1 MTFIIINKIT
11 VSKKEELMLDQLKEN
26 YFFAVV
32 RGKSVEDAIE
42 ISKHAI
48 LGGIRN
54 IEITFSTPDAAKVIQ
69 KLSDDF
75 KNDPSVVI
83 GAGTVMTT
91 DLAQEAIDAGAKFL
105 VSPHFD
111 EAIATLALD
120 HKNLYFPGCATAT
133 EVVRAMKSGCQIIK
147 LFPGGVVGPGFIK
160 DIHGPIPE
168 VNLMPS
174 GGVSVDNV
182 ADWKKAGAVA
192 VGVGSALAS
201 KVSSD
206 GYESVTTIAKSFVEA
221 VNK

>member
-1 MTFIIINKIT
+1 
-11 VSKKEELMLDQLKEN
+11 MLDQLKEN

-75 KNDPSVVI
+75 KNDSSVVI

-133 EVVRAMKSGCQIIK
+133 EVVQAMKSGCQIIK

-192 VGVGSALAS
+192 VGIGSALAS

>member
-1 MTFIIINKIT
+1 
-11 VSKKEELMLDQLKEN
+11 MLDQLKEN

-75 KNDPSVVI
+75 KNYPSVVI

-120 HKNLYFPGCATAT
+120 HENLYFPGCATAT

-147 LFPGGVVGPGFIK
+147 LFPGGIVGPGFIK

-174 GGVSVDNV
+174 GGVSVHNV

-206 GYESVTTIAKSFVEA
+206 GYESVTAIAKSFVEA

>member
-1 MTFIIINKIT
+1 
-11 VSKKEELMLDQLKEN
+11 MLDQLKEN

-32 RGKSVEDAIE
+32 RGKSAEDAIE

-48 LGGIRN
+48 LGGINN

-75 KNDPSVVI
+75 KDDPAVVI
-83 GAGTVMTT
+83 GAGTVMNT
-91 DLAQEAIDAGAKFL
+91 DLAQEAIDAGAAFL

-111 EAIATLALD
+111 EAIAALAIEQN
-120 HKNLYFPGCATAT
+120 NLYFPGCATAT
-133 EVVRAMKSGCQIIK
+133 EVVRAMNSGCQIIK
-147 LFPGGVVGPGFIK
+147 LFPGGIVGPGFIK

-168 VNLMPS
+168 VDLMPS

-201 KVSSD
+201 EVARE
-206 GYESVTTIAKSFVEA
+206 GYESVTSIAKSFVKA

>member
-54 IEITFSTPDAAKVIQ
+54 IEITFSTPDAVKVIQ

-120 HKNLYFPGCATAT
+120 HENLYFPGCATAT

-147 LFPGGVVGPGFIK
+147 LFPGGIVGPGFIK

-206 GYESVTTIAKSFVEA
+206 GYESVTAVAKSFVEA

>member
-75 KNDPSVVI
+75 KNDP
-83 GAGTVMTT
+83 
-91 DLAQEAIDAGAKFL
+91 
-105 VSPHFD
+105 
-111 EAIATLALD
+111 
-120 HKNLYFPGCATAT
+120 
-133 EVVRAMKSGCQIIK
+133 
-147 LFPGGVVGPGFIK
+147 
-160 DIHGPIPE
+160 
-168 VNLMPS
+168 
-174 GGVSVDNV
+174 
-182 ADWKKAGAVA
+182 
-192 VGVGSALAS
+192 
-201 KVSSD
+201 
-206 GYESVTTIAKSFVEA
+206 
-221 VNK
+221 

>member
-1 MTFIIINKIT
+1 M
-11 VSKKEELMLDQLKEN
+11 
-26 YFFAVV
+26 
-32 RGKSVEDAIE
+32 
-42 ISKHAI
+42 
-48 LGGIRN
+48 
-54 IEITFSTPDAAKVIQ
+54 IQ

-120 HKNLYFPGCATAT
+120 HENLYFPGCATAT

-147 LFPGGVVGPGFIK
+147 LFPGGIVGPGFIK

-201 KVSSD
+201 KVSTD
-206 GYESVTTIAKSFVEA
+206 GYKSVTAIAKSFVEA